1 MIPVC
6 IYSHNPIYR
15 FSQMLFNTFWKDVES
30 RAMAGGVMNP
40 FLLSKTL
47 KELGRIYYGSIIAY
61 DEALIEGD
69 PMLAEALWRNI
80 WGIGSERADAQV
92 LNQTVRYVRRELKN
106 LEALDSKIFMSGFVN
121 WGTFPPSALN
131 SNTSNTN
138 SNNNNNEKR
147 NKNNNTNTNTNDPV
161 SGNKQS
167 SSNQ

>member
-1 MIPVC
+1 
-6 IYSHNPIYR
+6 
-15 FSQMLFNTFWKDVES
+15 MLFNTFWKDVES

-61 DEALIEGD
+61 DEALVEGD

-80 WGIGSERADAQV
+80 WGIGNERVDAHV

-106 LEALDSKIFMSGFVN
+106 LESLDSKIFMSGFVN
-121 WGTFPPSALN
+121 WGTFPASSLN

-138 SNNNNNEKR
+138 SNNNNDNK
-147 NKNNNTNTNTNDPV
+147 NKNNNNNTNDPV
-161 SGNKQS
+161 SRK
-167 SSNQ
+167 